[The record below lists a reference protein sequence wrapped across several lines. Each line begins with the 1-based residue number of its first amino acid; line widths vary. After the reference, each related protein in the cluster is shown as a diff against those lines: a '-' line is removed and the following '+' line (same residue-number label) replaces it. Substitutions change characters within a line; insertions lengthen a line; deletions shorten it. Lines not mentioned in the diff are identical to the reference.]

1 MEGNEAHYYEGTFC
15 VTLNNREL
23 TSLKVDTPLARP
35 VCAFLRV
42 FGPNFGSF
50 LVPTSQSSRNTVHQG
65 HLFAADLRISES
77 PLPKPAAAFQA
88 ALGSKS
94 RDAESRPDPAPRAE
108 PRLVSSPPPPPQ
120 QQHSAPSRNQPQY
133 HAASPFVSAATL
145 LRRSRRLL
153 PDAPVP
159 RRGPGQVRLMR
170 LCCGPLRLCC
180 GPLRL
185 CCGPLRP

>member
-108 PRLVSSPPPPPQ
+108 PRLVSSPPPPPPSSSTAHQ
-120 QQHSAPSRNQPQY
+120 AATSRNTTRQAHLYRPRLSFAEA
-133 HAASPFVSAATL
+133 AASFPT
-145 LRRSRRLL
+145 RRSR
-153 PDAPVP
+153 DAGPV
-159 RRGPGQVRLMR
+159 RFG
-170 LCCGPLRLCC
+170 
-180 GPLRL
+180 
-185 CCGPLRP
+185 